1 VSGLKGGGLIGGG
14 VTVGFSKGTVGGLG
28 RMGEYVGVAILQKRS
43 CSNTL
48 SLYKYVCV
56 PPFCLMPPLQQPV

>member
-1 VSGLKGGGLIGGG
+1 
-14 VTVGFSKGTVGGLG
+14 VGGLG

-56 PPFCLMPPLQQPV
+56 CVCVFVYVMRAI